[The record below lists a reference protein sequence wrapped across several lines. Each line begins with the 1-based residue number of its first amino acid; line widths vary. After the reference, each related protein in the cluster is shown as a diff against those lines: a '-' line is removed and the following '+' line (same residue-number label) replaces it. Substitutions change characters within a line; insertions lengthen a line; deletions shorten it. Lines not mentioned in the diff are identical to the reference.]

1 MKKETTAISDPKQPL
16 TPEQKARK
24 LLRSQKIAARNA
36 LSPKERDEKS
46 KKIVANII
54 ATAEFQNAKKILI
67 YKGYKGEVRL
77 EALESYVRG
86 TDQILAYPLCIS
98 DTQMIP
104 LVPEDE
110 TAWIQGYKGIMEP
123 DRTRSIT
130 LAPSDLDMIICPC
143 TAFDEQGGRMGQGG
157 GFYDRYLETCETI
170 KIALVAFECQ
180 KADSVLAQDWDRP
193 VAIAITEDHIYRF

>member
-1 MKKETTAISDPKQPL
+1 MKKENITTFHPKQLL
-16 TPEQKARK
+16 TSEQDSRR

-46 KKIVANII
+46 QKIVANII
-54 ATAEFQNAKKILI
+54 ATTEFQNAKKILI

-77 EALESYVRG
+77 EALESYVKG
-86 TDQILAYPLCIS
+86 TDKILAYPICIS

-110 TAWIQGYKGIMEP
+110 TAWIQGYKGITEP
-123 DRTRSIT
+123 DRARST
-130 LAPSDLDMIICPC
+130 ALAPSELDMIICPC

-157 GFYDRYLETCETI
+157 GFYDRYLETCENIT
-170 KIALVAFECQ
+170 IALVAFECQ